1 MKTIVII
8 AGIIVLLL
16 AVISARNILM
26 NDFNIT
32 EKNGKNI
39 DNNVKNIAN
48 TNLNNIKD
56 QEFGFQKVKLLVNSN
71 GDYELQPGV
80 LKKDVPVKME
90 VDLNSVYGCARS
102 IVIKDFNVF
111 KNVRQGDNIIEFT
124 PTKEGR
130 IRIQCSMNMYSGYF
144 DVVSDSKIN
153 ELKTEAYE
161 KNSLNNDIN
170 TDNNENLENSNQNE
184 KTINQNTKIGCGCGG
199 RF

>member
-8 AGIIVLLL
+8 AEIIVLLL
-16 AVISARNILM
+16 AIISVRNILM

-90 VDLNSVYGCARS
+90 VDLNSVYGCAR
-102 IVIKDFNVF
+102 
-111 KNVRQGDNIIEFT
+111 
-124 PTKEGR
+124 
-130 IRIQCSMNMYSGYF
+130 
-144 DVVSDSKIN
+144 
-153 ELKTEAYE
+153 
-161 KNSLNNDIN
+161 
-170 TDNNENLENSNQNE
+170 
-184 KTINQNTKIGCGCGG
+184 
-199 RF
+199 